1 MIVVANPSGRSGQS
15 FKGLHAYCA
24 HDPDR
29 AESTERVEW
38 ISTRNLSSDP
48 DRAWKEMAATAM
60 MADQLKAS
68 AGVKAGRKT
77 KNGPVLHLVLS
88 FDQDEDLSRGAMEA
102 AADKML
108 ASLGADPTK
117 MRGKSKPSRRQ
128 FADEHQSIL
137 YAHADTKNTHLHIM
151 LNTVHPEHGVRLPTS
166 NNHRKLQRWALKHT
180 KDVGT
185 EHKYPVRSEN
195 AEMRDRGE
203 YVKGPKR
210 VTRNMWEL
218 QQAVRGP
225 VNDNNRADKIL
236 AEQRAKDA
244 ALLKLSRTIADRQL
258 AQRTKLDSE
267 FKADKNQMATQL
279 KTDNNRDAARIREE
293 FRPRYRALS
302 AKQAQERKVFE
313 ALEKTMFGRA
323 SNMAKAI
330 KASQEEIRDGAKS
343 GAVSR
348 AFKILTRATER
359 KAAFDRK
366 QLREQQALKTEQ
378 NAKLDS
384 AKRARHAAHSET
396 MQIIRNGYLVRSE
409 ALKKWHDA
417 EAMRIKA
424 GWAKRAEERKAV
436 IEAKVDAEPARKDL
450 LSQMDKSVRGTSR
463 LSDEYKR
470 EILGGKSLKEEFIW
484 SDKKPAHEQDNE
496 KDNGRD
502 K

>member
-1 MIVVANPSGRSGQS
+1 
-15 FKGLHAYCA
+15 
-24 HDPDR
+24 
-29 AESTERVEW
+29 
-38 ISTRNLSSDP
+38 
-48 DRAWKEMAATAM
+48 
-60 MADQLKAS
+60 
-68 AGVKAGRKT
+68 
-77 KNGPVLHLVLS
+77 
-88 FDQDEDLSRGAMEA
+88 
-102 AADKML
+102 
-108 ASLGADPTK
+108 
-117 MRGKSKPSRRQ
+117 
-128 FADEHQSIL
+128 
-137 YAHADTKNTHLHIM
+137 
-151 LNTVHPEHGVRLPTS
+151 
-166 NNHRKLQRWALKHT
+166 
-180 KDVGT
+180 
-185 EHKYPVRSEN
+185 
-195 AEMRDRGE
+195 EMRDRGE

-225 VNDNNRADKIL
+225 VNDNNRTNQIL

-244 ALLKLSRTIADRQL
+244 ALLKLSRTISDRQL
-258 AQRTKLDSE
+258 EQRAKLDGE
-267 FKADKNQMATQL
+267 FKADKDQIATQL
-279 KTDNNRDAARIREE
+279 KTDNNRDAAQIREE

-330 KASQEEIRDGAKS
+330 KASQEEIREGAKS

-378 NAKLDS
+378 NTKLES

-450 LSQMDKSVRGTSR
+450 LSQMDKSVRRTSR

-484 SDKKPAHEQDNE
+484 SDKKPAPEQDNEKDNE